1 MAYLSSNS
9 YGKERVRLTKVVRGS
24 AATPGG
30 PVDPDR
36 HEIHEYAVDIML
48 YGDFD
53 AVYTDSDN
61 AACIATDTMKNTVY
75 AIAQQTEF
83 TSPEQF
89 GLALTNRFITRFDHV
104 DSVEVDITAEVW
116 KRIVVDGTQHNH
128 SFVKGRDT
136 RTVGIARDR
145 EEEGASEVTIRSGIA
160 DLEIFKSTGS
170 GFTGFFRDEYTT
182 LPPTTDR
189 ILATTVEAEWTY
201 QLSAEAAAT
210 YDFDAAWTTVEQ
222 AILEVFATHQSPSL
236 QATLYVMGETVL
248 ERVPEVASIDFVMPN
263 QHHIRF
269 DLSAFGLENE
279 NSIFYGT
286 DSPSGVITGSVSRH
300 PDGA

>member
-9 YGKERVRLTKVVRGS
+9 YGKRRVRLTKVVRGS
-24 AATPGG
+24 SPTGG
-30 PVDPDR
+30 DPIDPER
-36 HEIHEYAVDIML
+36 HEVHEYAVDIML
-48 YGDFD
+48 YGGFD
-53 AVYTDSDN
+53 EVYTDSDN
-61 AACIATDTMKNTVY
+61 ASCVPTDTMKNTVY

-89 GLALTNRFITRFDHV
+89 GLALTARFISRFDHI
-104 DSVEVDITAEVW
+104 DSVEVDIAAEIW
-116 KRIVVDGTQHNH
+116 KRIHVAGAPHNH

-136 RTVGIARDR
+136 RTVSIARDR
-145 EEEGASEVTIRSGIA
+145 IEDAATDVTIRSGIS
-160 DLEIFKSTGS
+160 DLEILKSTGS
-170 GFTGFFRDEYTT
+170 GFTGFYRDEYTT

-201 QLSAEAAAT
+201 SLSEEEAAG
-210 YDFDAAWTTVEQ
+210 YDFNGAWIAIEQ
-222 AILEVFATHQSPSL
+222 SILEVFATHESPSL

-248 ERVPEVASIDFVMPN
+248 ERVAEVASIEFVMPN

-279 NSIFYGT
+279 NFIFYGT

-300 PDGA
+300 PDGS